1 MLRLLFSPDCFQQ
14 SRRLA
19 SPTEPYSE
27 ERSFG
32 TQIHADTHRYT
43 RIHRTQMTAQSLLV
57 ELLSS
62 CATEAIEEIILS
74 DSCGDE
80 VAKPKGTL
88 QRGAESAQLTP
99 RHPNT
104 PSTGATKAKVEEVRS
119 RSNPA
124 RGRRRRSAKAA
135 SNGAPRRAS
144 CASSPNSEAD
154 VEQLLE
160 VGAFPDY
167 VISHKLSCH

>member
-27 ERSFG
+27 ERSFVRRY
-32 TQIHADTHRYT
+32 TQIHTDTHRYT
-43 RIHRTQMTAQSLLV
+43 QIHRTQMTAQSLLV
-57 ELLSS
+57 ELLPSR
-62 CATEAIEEIILS
+62 ATEAIEEIILS
-74 DSCGDE
+74 NSCGDE

-104 PSTGATKAKVEEVRS
+104 PSTGATKEKVDEVRS

-160 VGAFPDY
+160 VGA
-167 VISHKLSCH
+167 L